1 MVILG
6 AAKKLNYLMI
16 ALVLSGPLY
25 AKNLGVL
32 GPLFEIKEKDLIESI
47 QQKLSAMQNSGAIAY
62 HQNQLLE
69 RAKQVLQTPRPVSGL
84 RETLNPRTFEWDP
97 SIRFPMDIKNHQNQI
112 IYKKGTAINPL
123 DTVSFRGQ
131 WLFFNGE
138 DEKQKAWAQSLYKRG
153 DKLILV
159 QGSPIALMEAWQL
172 PVYFDQQGLL
182 IRKIGIQQ
190 IPARV
195 YQEGQRLKIEEIRLE
210 EKKP

>member
-6 AAKKLNYLMI
+6 AAKKLNCLII
-16 ALVLSGPLY
+16 ALLLSGPLY

-32 GPLFEIKEKDLIESI
+32 GPLFEIKEHDMIEI
-47 QQKLSAMQNSGAIAY
+47 IAQKLSNMQHSGAIAY
-62 HQNQLLE
+62 YQNQLLDK
-69 RAKQVLQTPRPVSGL
+69 AKLALQKPQAVSGL
-84 RETLNPRTFEWDP
+84 RETTHPRTFEWNP
-97 SIRFPMDIKNHQNQI
+97 SIRFPMDIKNHQNQV

-138 DEKQKAWAQSLYKRG
+138 DEKQRAWAKSTYKMG

-159 QGSPIALMEAWQL
+159 RGSPIQLIETWQL

-182 IRKIGIQQ
+182 THKIGIQQ

-195 YQEGQRLKIEEIRLE
+195 YQEGQHLKIEEIRLE
-210 EKKP
+210 EKES